1 RYKLDWQVFIS
12 VVAPAVLKAHG
23 IAKGKSL
30 TSYPSVKEELVS
42 DYKYSED
49 KVVIDGI
56 VKKIKPMTRRAF
68 AKEICVE
75 LTTPHIQGRQKLPNL
90 SRNLK
95 RNIEDVVGPST
106 SEAQSVIEE
115 AGTRKICAVCPAKK
129 RRMTR
134 FQCTKCYKHICL
146 EHRGMLCVKCSNKD

>member
-1 RYKLDWQVFIS
+1 
-12 VVAPAVLKAHG
+12 
-23 IAKGKSL
+23 
-30 TSYPSVKEELVS
+30 TSFEIREILSELERSDCDEQESDHDETFFFYHFNQLICYLCPS
-42 DYKYSED
+42 
-49 KVVIDGI
+49 GI